1 MKATFHIG
9 AYALLVLFGT
19 FQTPAQ
25 AGNLKPL
32 KQLSDTELDK
42 VAAGVVFL
50 TGSGAASA
58 TGSIAFTSANVTA
71 NADALANID
80 ATINGQVEAVAI
92 AAGNVRPSENASVTS
107 TLSLSM
113 YF

>member
-1 MKATFHIG
+1 MKATFQIG
-9 AYALLVLFGT
+9 AYALMVLFGAV
-19 FQTPAQ
+19 QSPAQ

-50 TGSGAASA
+50 TGSGTATA
-58 TGSIAFTSANVTA
+58 TGTIAFATANVTA
-71 NADALANID
+71 NADALATVD
-80 ATINGQVEAVAI
+80 ATINGQVEAVAV
-92 AAGNVRPSENASVTS
+92 AAGNLRPGESAGVTS